1 MRRYPEPIGL
11 GTRKAR
17 DTHREYSKVRSAP
30 ETFSL
35 LISALRNEAW
45 SGGSPRHDTPWLN
58 GGGGP
63 PGSMGPPRRGGSTP
77 ELNHWLQS
85 RAILTILDARCDA

>member
-58 GGGGP
+58 GGEGP
-63 PGSMGPPRRGGSTP
+63 PGVHGIATPYSTP
-77 ELNHWLQS
+77 RHASLHN
-85 RAILTILDARCDA
+85 LTDGS